1 MIGVSSKIVK
11 EIRRPFLIDDYK
23 INITVSIGVAF
34 YPDNG
39 EDVETLMKN
48 SDIAMYHAK
57 KEGRNNFQNY
67 NPTMS
72 LYV

>member
-1 MIGVSSKIVK
+1 MAGKIVK
-11 EIRRPFLIDDYK
+11 EIQRPFLIDSHK
-23 INITVSIGVAF
+23 ISITVSVGVAF

-39 EDVETLMKN
+39 EDAETLMKN

-72 LYV
+72 IDVLR